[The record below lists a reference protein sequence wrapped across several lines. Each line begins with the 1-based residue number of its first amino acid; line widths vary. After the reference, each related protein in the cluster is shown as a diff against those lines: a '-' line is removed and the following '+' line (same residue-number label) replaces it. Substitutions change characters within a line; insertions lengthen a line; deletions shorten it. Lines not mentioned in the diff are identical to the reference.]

1 MGPSPLNMAQSV
13 TVRTK
18 KFMKNP
24 LLQRKQFVV
33 EITHAGG
40 PGVSKTDLKARL
52 AKMYKVDNPQL
63 VILFGLRTQFGGGR
77 TSGFGVIYDNL
88 EAAKKFEPTFR
99 QIRMGLTE
107 KKEREARKLRKERKN
122 RGKKKIGK
130 AKSKVLYGK

>member
-107 KKEREARKLRKERKN
+107 KKERKN